1 MIPWLVDLSVEAV
14 DGDIVLKLNNFL
26 VEEGGNEI
34 SVSGPQNFIY
44 EFSDTF
50 GEVHGSNRGKSV
62 IGLSTGELP
71 APIATGNDILMDSYV
86 KIRMQYVVSYPDPDN
101 GG

>member
-1 MIPWLVDLSVEAV
+1 M
-14 DGDIVLKLNNFL
+14 
-26 VEEGGNEI
+26 
-34 SVSGPQNFIY
+34 
-44 EFSDTF
+44 
-50 GEVHGSNRGKSV
+50 

-101 GG
+101 GGYYTRNHGCYFEYKRHSGFFGPRLP